1 MACGGF
7 SEKELE
13 ELNKYP
19 YVLYAEKNTIA

>member
-13 ELNKYP
+13 ELNKNSYG
-19 YVLYAEKNTIA
+19 LYAEKNTIA

>member
-1 MACGGF
+1 MACGVF

-13 ELNKYP
+13 ELNKNP